1 MNLSLDMNN
10 RLTPG
15 LLDMVDSAWLGGA
28 LAGLEIPRGREP
40 AWEWAPFL
48 EDLFDIVE
56 MTWDVQPINPGEI
69 PATGSALDS
78 LGGYISLT
86 GHICNHGIIF
96 PVRSTIVYEVT
107 KQLTG
112 INVRYLGGLMII
124 PHEEIPRFMGIVPI
138 RGPLEDRVQEES
150 NHD

>member
-15 LLDMVDSAWLGGA
+15 VLDMVDSAWLGGA

-48 EDLFDIVE
+48 EDLFDIAG
-56 MTWDVQPINPGEI
+56 MICDVQPISPGDY
-69 PATGSALDS
+69 PTTGSVLDS
-78 LGGYISLT
+78 LGGFISLT
-86 GHICNHGIIF
+86 GHFCNHGIIF
-96 PVRSTIVYEVT
+96 PLQSNVVSEVT
-107 KQLTG
+107 QQLTG

-124 PHEEIPRFMGIVPI
+124 SPEEIPRFMGIIPI
-138 RGPLEDRVQEES
+138 RGPLEERVQEVS